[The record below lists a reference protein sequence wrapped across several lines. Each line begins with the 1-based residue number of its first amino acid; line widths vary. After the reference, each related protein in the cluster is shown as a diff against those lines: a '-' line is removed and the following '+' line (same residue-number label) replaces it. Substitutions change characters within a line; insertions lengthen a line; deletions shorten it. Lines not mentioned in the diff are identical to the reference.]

1 MAPVGPEMVRRQTVK
16 GEVGRGDG
24 LPVALANGSR
34 CVAADLEAG
43 ALGTYVKTQP
53 CRVKGPATPVAT
65 RRGRWWSD
73 GALE

>member
-53 CRVKGPATPVAT
+53 CRVKGA
-65 RRGRWWSD
+65 GRPGRNTARPWWSD